1 MRESMNEVKFLL
13 NSRCECIWINTYEEQ
28 QVLNDLRE
36 LMSTEF
42 RSWKLNV
49 WSNTEGMKT
58 LPIVKGEKETP
69 PDKKLREI
77 PALFDNIRQAVTE
90 GENSSGSRNQTGII
104 YVLRDLHNLMADA
117 RTRRCIR
124 DIKEYRSNR
133 YLPIVVIAPSTEI
146 HEEVSKLF
154 RIVDYGLPT
163 KEMIESYVDKAN
175 AQMKKAIA
183 NGKTEY
189 KLLDKDKYG
198 PIVNACVGL
207 TTKEIDSLL
216 FRSMIKFKEFNLD
229 YILQDKIEAVK
240 KSGMLD
246 YKQPKIKLS
255 DIGGNTVLKEWLS
268 ELKEQFSDEAR
279 EFGLEPPK
287 GCMFLGVPG
296 AGKTALAE
304 ALAGEWGVP
313 LLSFEMA
320 RVMDRLVG
328 NSEKKILAALEVA
341 KATAPC
347 VLLLDEVEKLLGG
360 DLSLAA

>member
-1 MRESMNEVKFLL
+1 MRASMDEVLFLL
-13 NSRCECIWINTYEEQ
+13 NSRCECIWVNTYEEQ
-28 QVLNDLRE
+28 QFLNDLRE
-36 LMSTEF
+36 LMSTHF
-42 RSWKLNV
+42 LSWTLNV
-49 WSNTEGMKT
+49 WSNTEGMKN
-58 LPIVKGEKETP
+58 LPIAKGQKAVP

-77 PALFDNIRQAVTE
+77 PALFDQIRQAVQE
-90 GENSSGSRNQTGII
+90 GENGSSERNQSGVV

-124 DIKEYRSNR
+124 DIKEYRCNR
-133 YLPIVVIAPSTEI
+133 YLPIIVVAPSTEI
-146 HEEVSKLF
+146 HEEVSKLS
-154 RIVDYGLPT
+154 RVVDYGLPT

-175 AQMKKAIA
+175 AQMKKAVA
-183 NGKTEY
+183 KGKDY
-189 KLLDKDKYG
+189 KVLDKSKYG

-360 DLSLAA
+360 GLSLAV